1 LVSFIPNAALVSIL
15 TIHILASST
24 LGQTTTV
31 NDSKVIT
38 DARAAYYN
46 LTRHGFNG
54 CHATI
59 EPNWKVILGDTA
71 TPENLKIFR
80 SQRFS
85 MSVDARG
92 VVTVNREFDL
102 APSVKQIHEH
112 LQNLVTSFFRTWAFF
127 MIGSPF
133 PELQIRIENLNKEYR
148 LFYAVQPTEVT
159 LFMTRDFLITEAQ
172 LSDSSARRI
181 IKPVF
186 QKTPQGFLLRG
197 YHTSFELLGRGN
209 PTTIDTTIEY
219 NDIRGIKLP
228 GKIHIQGMYVGKP
241 VEAELKFNEY
251 ELIPSGSYK
260 ETPQRL
266 SAP

>member
-1 LVSFIPNAALVSIL
+1 MVSFKPKAALVPILSINL
-15 TIHILASST
+15 LASST

-46 LTRHGFNG
+46 LTRQGFNG

-71 TPENLKIFR
+71 TTENLKIFR

-85 MSVDARG
+85 MGVDARG
-92 VVTVNREFDL
+92 AVTVNREFGL
-102 APSVKQIHEH
+102 APSVREIHEH
-112 LQNLVTSFFRTWAFF
+112 LRNLVTSFFRTWAFF
-127 MIGSPF
+127 MISSPF
-133 PELQIRIENLNKEYR
+133 PELQITIENLNKEYR
-148 LFYAVQPTEVT
+148 LFYAVQPTGVT

-172 LSDSSARRI
+172 LSDSSATRI

-209 PTTIDTTIEY
+209 RTTIDTTIEY
-219 NDIRGIKLP
+219 DDIHGIKLP
-228 GKIHIQGMYVGKP
+228 GKIHVQGMYGGEP

-251 ELIPSGSYK
+251 ELIPPGSHK
-260 ETPQRL
+260 ETP
-266 SAP
+266 